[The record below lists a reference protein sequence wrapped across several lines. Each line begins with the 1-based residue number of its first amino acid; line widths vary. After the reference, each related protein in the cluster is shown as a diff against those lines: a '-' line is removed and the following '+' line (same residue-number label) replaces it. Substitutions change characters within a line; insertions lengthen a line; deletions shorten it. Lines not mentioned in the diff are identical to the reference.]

1 MPQAAFTSAIWLK
14 TVRWSPERNAPR
26 SMTMSI
32 SSAPASTASRVS
44 ASLTA
49 MLARP
54 DGKAVATAAT
64 WMPLSPRAAF
74 AVATMS
80 P

>member
-1 MPQAAFTSAIWLK
+1 
-14 TVRWSPERNAPR
+14 
-26 SMTMSI
+26 MTMSI